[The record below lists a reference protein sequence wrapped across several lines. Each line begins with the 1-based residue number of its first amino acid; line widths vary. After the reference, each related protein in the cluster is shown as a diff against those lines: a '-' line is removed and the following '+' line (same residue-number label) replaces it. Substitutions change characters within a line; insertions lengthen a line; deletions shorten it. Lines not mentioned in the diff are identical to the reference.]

1 MDREPKHRS
10 NFLSMQIAMI
20 TLQHYLNLDSL
31 IVACMAPGH
40 SYTNPPEK
48 VNCVLNLG
56 PDAIGYMRSAVHS
69 DPGFERHLSNCQGV
83 NVRNLYEKNP
93 DQSAKLLKI
102 CLDLIKAV
110 FSHLQLK
117 ESKIQV
123 RDMIID
129 SEVSPF
135 FKEENLDKLL
145 KPTEKKPI

>member
-1 MDREPKHRS
+1 M
-10 NFLSMQIAMI
+10 
-20 TLQHYLNLDSL
+20 
-31 IVACMAPGH
+31 
-40 SYTNPPEK
+40 
-48 VNCVLNLG
+48 NCVLNLEQN
-56 PDAIGYMRSAVHS
+56 AIGCMRSAVHS

-83 NVRNLYEKNP
+83 NDVRNLYEKNP

-123 RDMIID
+123 RDTIID

-135 FKEENLDKLL
+135 FKEVNLDKLL